1 MVAILSPASPR
12 NEMAM
17 RSVHQPF
24 KEALRKLGYEPGR
37 NIDIVERFAEGDESR
52 LPALAAE
59 LVALQPQVLF
69 TNTSYAASAAAR
81 ATRSIPIVVG
91 PAGETPLREL
101 AGGSLARPTTN
112 VTGFVLGSAEIDD
125 KCITL
130 LMEAVPAAQRV
141 GVLIN
146 PRNPGYQRY
155 MAVLKGALAVRGRTL
170 VRLESAGLADID
182 AALASAAQQRVGAL
196 FVADDAHIAGDPAVR
211 QRVLRFAAG
220 AGMAVASS
228 RQDYRARGR
237 AVDLGAVAAGT
248 GRERCRLCRQDP
260 EGRAAVRSADSTA
273 GGAVG
278 DRQSD
283 HRSGARA
290 EDSAIAAAARRRGD
304 PMISRHGFLS
314 WLASSLFAAPRASA
328 QTGTRLARI
337 GWLRSDAGQPLDD
350 ELRGALRELGWVEGR
365 NLRIETRIADNPRR
379 GREQAAELQALPV
392 ALIVAIS
399 TPLIRAARDGAPATP
414 IVMVNAG
421 DALGS
426 GFVASLARPGGMLT
440 GTTSAGEETL
450 AKQLEL
456 LSSVAP
462 QARKIGVLMN
472 PANPAN
478 DFFFQALSARARLL
492 GVPLERI
499 EVTRDSELDVAV
511 ARAKGGAL
519 LVVGDA
525 MFSRQRARIAELSI
539 KHRVPAIFVSRED
552 VLAAG

>member
-1 MVAILSPASPR
+1 
-12 NEMAM
+12 
-17 RSVHQPF
+17 
-24 KEALRKLGYEPGR
+24 
-37 NIDIVERFAEGDESR
+37 
-52 LPALAAE
+52 
-59 LVALQPQVLF
+59 
-69 TNTSYAASAAAR
+69 
-81 ATRSIPIVVG
+81 
-91 PAGETPLREL
+91 
-101 AGGSLARPTTN
+101 
-112 VTGFVLGSAEIDD
+112 
-125 KCITL
+125 
-130 LMEAVPAAQRV
+130 
-141 GVLIN
+141 
-146 PRNPGYQRY
+146 
-155 MAVLKGALAVRGRTL
+155 
-170 VRLESAGLADID
+170 
-182 AALASAAQQRVGAL
+182 
-196 FVADDAHIAGDPAVR
+196 
-211 QRVLRFAAG
+211 
-220 AGMAVASS
+220 
-228 RQDYRARGR
+228 
-237 AVDLGAVAAGT
+237 
-248 GRERCRLCRQDP
+248 
-260 EGRAAVRSADSTA
+260 
-273 GGAVG
+273 
-278 DRQSD
+278 
-283 HRSGARA
+283 
-290 EDSAIAAAARRRGD
+290 
-304 PMISRHGFLS
+304 MISRHGFLS

-392 ALIVAIS
+392 TLIVAIS

-499 EVTRDSELDVAV
+499 EATRDSELDAAV
-511 ARAKGGAL
+511 ARAKSGAL

-525 MFSRQRARIAELSI
+525 MFSRQRTRIAGLSI
-539 KHRVPAIFVSRED
+539 KHRVPGIFVSRED
-552 VLAAG
+552 VLAGGLMSYNTSSAWHIRQAAGYVDKILNGAKPGDLAVQQPTHWELAINLKTATAMGITIPQSLLLRADEVIQ